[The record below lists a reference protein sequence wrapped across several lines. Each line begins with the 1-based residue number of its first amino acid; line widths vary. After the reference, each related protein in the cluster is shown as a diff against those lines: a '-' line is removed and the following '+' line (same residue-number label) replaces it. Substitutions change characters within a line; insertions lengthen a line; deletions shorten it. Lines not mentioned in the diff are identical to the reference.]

1 MRIERGV
8 NALNMAK
15 RLSQVGGNRRS
26 LRGQARDAQFAAMN
40 LSNVIGRLKQ
50 VWATTGP
57 VR

>member
-26 LRGQARDAQFAAMN
+26 LRGQARDAQFAVMN

-50 VWATTGP
+50 V
-57 VR
+57 